1 MVFKKELL
9 LKAWTIKIKIC
20 STIGI
25 TPSLLA
31 DFNKILFFTFIGI
44 GFSLCWNPMKKESLD
59 FKA

>member
-44 GFSLCWNPMKKESLD
+44 GFSLKSNVNNRRTNLY
-59 FKA
+59 